1 MDEIEIPMAKP
12 VFEDE
17 EKTGVMNVV
26 NSGWLGQG
34 KVTERFENLLSD
46 KSIDFI
52 LGNFKI
58 LSGITSN
65 LFVLKSISSRLSGN

>member
-1 MDEIEIPMAKP
+1 MDEIKIPMAKP

-46 KSIDFI
+46 YF
-52 LGNFKI
+52 
-58 LSGITSN
+58 LSKAVTVNNG
-65 LFVLKSISSRLSGN
+65 SSAIMCA